1 MRSPENPHPEVENPE
16 VTVNFAGHDVE
27 LLLANR
33 AEVLLALEHLSMEA
47 MRLPAEDHSLI
58 SFDANDYRLLRVEE
72 LRMSAL
78 AAAEKVKS
86 THVPFHFNPMTSRER
101 RVIHL
106 ALRNE
111 KELRSESVGV
121 GPGRAVVVVPA
132 DMPTP
137 PAPPM
142 PPRVR
147 IPGDRDRGRPCA
159 TRSRGQASRDGQ
171 SSLRVGMTGV
181 RAAPLVSTMNLRD
194 TIVAISTPLAR
205 GGFGVIRLSG
215 SRSREIAGRILRFTD
230 KRIGVS
236 WAANWPN

>member
-1 MRSPENPHPEVENPE
+1 MKYTVDSLRPRLDQFLNPLLTHASLALSYELRSSENPHPEVENPD
-16 VTVNFAGHDVE
+16 VTVNFAGEDVE

-33 AEVLLALEHLSMEA
+33 GELLLALEHLSMEA
-47 MRLPAEDHSLI
+47 IRLPAEDHSLI

-78 AAAEKVKS
+78 TAAERVKS
-86 THVPFHFNPMTSRER
+86 THTPFHFNPMSSRER

-111 KELRSESVGV
+111 TELRSESVGV

-142 PPRVR
+142 PPR
-147 IPGDRDRGRPCA
+147 PHYGDRDRGP
-159 TRSRGQASRDGQ
+159 SRGPDGH
-171 SSLRVGMTGV
+171 
-181 RAAPLVSTMNLRD
+181 
-194 TIVAISTPLAR
+194 R
-205 GGFGVIRLSG
+205 GGNRPPRRDDRGPR
-215 SRSREIAGRILRFTD
+215 RPR
-230 KRIGVS
+230 
-236 WAANWPN
+236 